1 MTSQMIICMLTFLL
15 MIISFALNKFPLG
28 VTGGAALVI
37 LLFTGCIEPDIALT
51 NLGSGN
57 VIIIVGMFV
66 IGAGLKKLSLI
77 DALTSFIR
85 KVTRGSFIWSYRG
98 LIILA
103 FLLTS
108 FITSPVVCY
117 AISFPLL
124 DSVCDEYG
132 VSRSKYQFPLA
143 AICISCCGIL
153 PFGFAISQAAVFNGF
168 MESYGFTQ
176 GFTAMDLTTGRWP
189 MIILLILWAFFIA
202 DKFTPEQPVVPIL
215 DSGKNNPNSKKLTKI
230 QDLLGGIIFAAT
242 ILGLVFNAQI
252 GIDAWVI
259 VFAGCILNV
268 ICGVLTGKEAIDSM
282 ATDLGI
288 MFIGANSMA
297 QALVSTGSAE
307 FIGNKVA
314 QLIGSNPSNL
324 MLCIIFFLVPFILTQ
339 FMQNQGVINIFAPI
353 ALIICNA
360 IGADPRGCL
369 VLVCAGSLTAFMTPS
384 ATPAIPMA
392 MGAGGY
398 DVKCLV
404 KMSWLISIVL
414 TIAYIAWGSI
424 TMPAF

>member
-1 MTSQMIICMLTFLL
+1 M
-15 MIISFALNKFPLG
+15 
-28 VTGGAALVI
+28 
-37 LLFTGCIEPDIALT
+37 
-51 NLGSGN
+51 
-57 VIIIVGMFV
+57 
-66 IGAGLKKLSLI
+66 
-77 DALTSFIR
+77 
-85 KVTRGSFIWSYRG
+85 
-98 LIILA
+98 
-103 FLLTS
+103 
-108 FITSPVVCY
+108 
-117 AISFPLL
+117 
-124 DSVCDEYG
+124 
-132 VSRSKYQFPLA
+132 
-143 AICISCCGIL
+143 
-153 PFGFAISQAAVFNGF
+153 
-168 MESYGFTQ
+168 
-176 GFTAMDLTTGRWP
+176 
-189 MIILLILWAFFIA
+189 
-202 DKFTPEQPVVPIL
+202 
-215 DSGKNNPNSKKLTKI
+215 
-230 QDLLGGIIFAAT
+230 LGGIIFAAT

-339 FMQNQGVINIFAPI
+339 FMQNQGVMNIFAPI
-353 ALIICNA
+353 ALIICSA

-414 TIAYIAWGSI
+414 TIAYIAWVSI